1 MRLSDHGSAGS
12 TSSRYPDVKV
22 ETAGPSRWSLLCD
35 RDEGRETTLRTLK
48 RALSLATISLGLAM
62 FGLGAAA
69 DTQAA
74 VGELRVLRVEGVINP
89 ISARYVVR
97 GIENAA
103 EEGDAAVLI
112 ELDTPGGLLDA
123 TQRITGAMLN
133 AGVPVIV
140 YVTPVGTHAASAGT
154 FITMAAHVAAMA
166 PSTRI
171 GAATPVS
178 GEGQEI
184 PDDLRT
190 KIIND
195 TAVYARSIADARDRN
210 PDWAED
216 AVRDGVSIGAEEA
229 VELDVI
235 DLVAVDR
242 TELLATIDGL
252 TVRLPAGEV
261 TVETADAEV
270 VEEPMSPFEEVLKV
284 LSDPNIALILLSL
297 GTIGIY
303 FELSNPGAFF
313 PGIFGAIALVLALF
327 SLGTL
332 PINYAGLALVIFG
345 LALMGAE
352 IWVASGGVL
361 GIGGGIAFMIGA
373 LILVDDTQAPFLEV
387 SRPLIFGITL
397 ALVAFA
403 SVALRAVMRTRLRP
417 AYIGGN
423 DMVGR
428 EAVVRGTSSVFV
440 EGELWRARLAD
451 DGTTLKPGDRVRV
464 IGREGLDL
472 IVGRL
477 PEADN
482 EKES

>member
-1 MRLSDHGSAGS
+1 MR
-12 TSSRYPDVKV
+12 TSNRW
-22 ETAGPSRWSLLCD
+22 TA
-35 RDEGRETTLRTLK
+35 
-48 RALSLATISLGLAM
+48 AASLALGIAM
-62 FGLGAAA
+62 LGLGAAG
-69 DTQAA
+69 DVEAA
-74 VGELRVLRVEGVINP
+74 AGEVRVLRVEGVINP
-89 ISARYVVR
+89 VSARYVIR
-97 GIENAA
+97 GIEAAA

-123 TQRITGAMLN
+123 TQQITGALLN
-133 AGVPVIV
+133 ARLPVIV

-154 FITMAAHVAAMA
+154 FITMAGHVAAMA

-184 PDDLRT
+184 PEDLRT

-210 PDWAED
+210 ADWAED

-229 VELDVI
+229 VELDVV
-235 DLVAVDR
+235 DLVAADR
-242 TELLATIDGL
+242 AELLGAVDGF
-252 TVRLPAGEV
+252 TVNLPDGEV
-261 TVETADAEV
+261 TVETAGAAV

-297 GTIGIY
+297 GTLGIY

-332 PINYAGLALVIFG
+332 PINYAGLALLIFG

-361 GIGGGIAFMIGA
+361 GIGGGIAFVIGA

-397 ALVAFA
+397 ALVAFVL
-403 SVALRAVMRTRLRP
+403 VALRAVMRTRLRP

-428 EAVVRGTSSVFV
+428 DGMVRGTSSVFV
-440 EGELWRARLAD
+440 EGELWRARTAAPD
-451 DGTTLKPGDRVRV
+451 RTLKPGDRVRV
-464 IGREGLDL
+464 IGREGLGL
-472 IVGRL
+472 IVEPL

-482 EKES
+482 QRES